1 MLKCTN
7 QNYVNPNSPFA
18 IIEFSNLIL
27 EYLLSNIK
35 TYQQLVILCIGTD
48 RSTGDSL
55 GPLVGYKLEPY
66 ITSYKEVHLL
76 GTLDKPVHAK
86 NLSDSIEK

>member
-48 RSTGDSL
+48 RSTGDSHDRL
-55 GPLVGYKLEPY
+55 GRLLNWNLILPLTKKFIY
-66 ITSYKEVHLL
+66 
-76 GTLDKPVHAK
+76 
-86 NLSDSIEK
+86 